1 MTPEQLSFLEYEFT
15 TSSLL
20 AALATRRK
28 THPTYAANATDQHRE
43 TVKLWLRSY
52 LVQLGKRYQRRSL
65 SEEEHLQEI
74 RILAAEASRI
84 HARALHEGRFRF
96 GVAQKLVNLYLKYL
110 WSVGIVSTV
119 HHCPLDRIINDE
131 ANLGYQW
138 NASDSEVEYV
148 QAIFKLRAHVGGEL
162 LQKWEIC
169 AFQLARSAPFKNHTQ
184 SD

>member
-43 TVKLWLRSY
+43 TVKLWLKSY
-52 LVQLGKRYQRRSL
+52 LVQLGKRHQLRSL

-74 RILAAEASRI
+74 RVLAAEASRI
-84 HARALHEGRFRF
+84 HARALHDGRFRF

-110 WSVGIVSTV
+110 WSVGIVSAV
-119 HHCPLDRIINDE
+119 HHCPLDGIINSE
-131 ANLGYQW
+131 ANLGYEW
-138 NASDSEVEYV
+138 NTSDSEEEYV
-148 QAIFKLRAHVGGEL
+148 HAIFKLRTHVGGEV
-162 LQKWEIC
+162 LQDWEIR
-169 AFQLARSAPFKNHTQ
+169 AFQVARGAA
-184 SD
+184 